1 MADKPTYEALERKI
15 KELEE
20 NANERSNHVQQA
32 LKDADKL
39 NKKIISE
46 SPIGICMFDETG
58 QCIAANKSLVKIIGA
73 TQDQVLS
80 QNYNDIESWKK
91 SGMLKKAKQAV
102 KTKKTKNLEVKVTST
117 FGKEIGMACYFV
129 PFIKNDATHL
139 MFLLTDITDRLK
151 AEEDL
156 IQLNKTLDKKVKERT
171 TALKRLNEYLVYS
184 EERERNNL
192 AAALHDSIVQT
203 LGLSVSK
210 IKDIRESTI
219 KNNPEELA
227 LIQENLEKS
236 IQEIRLLVYQLC
248 PPVLKDFDI
257 DQALGYLIEE
267 SNRMYQADF
276 KFINHLDTSV
286 TLVEANKITAYRA
299 VNELLMNVIKH
310 SGLKQAFI
318 KLSKDKKTIS
328 ISVEDKGVGFDSG
341 DINKSD
347 FCGFGLYSLTERFSN
362 MGGQISIRSTP
373 GRGTKVLLSIPIA

>member
-328 ISVEDKGVGFDSG
+328 ISVEDKGVGFD
-341 DINKSD
+341 
-347 FCGFGLYSLTERFSN
+347 
-362 MGGQISIRSTP
+362 
-373 GRGTKVLLSIPIA
+373 